1 MDACF
6 YGGKFLFCRKGDT
19 STAPIYATAYVGS
32 GWQHLSIQLVFLFV
46 LHAYSMLIEAMPH
59 HGWQFITLSA
69 GRGWTGA
76 VRRQ

>member
-1 MDACF
+1 MHVFMVAS
-6 YGGKFLFCRKGDT
+6 FCSVVKGT
-19 STAPIYATAYVGS
+19 RQRPLYATAYVGS